1 MKAFKQL
8 LEDVELEDEEL
19 GLCMFV
25 YPYYV
30 PYVFRHND
38 IIRHYLVN
46 ILQPKDYDMDFVFMS
61 IDSIEQAIRYNKA
74 ITCAY
79 EHIKRE
85 YEVQPMKYVAIYR
98 KLKRYIWKHYP
109 SKERI
114 EERFQILKHKL
125 HIYGGFAD
133 VHEVSGHDVY
143 VFDHSLRLYYKL
155 WAYRFCKTIPSI
167 YNPYVINEYVGKYF
181 DYNYNVKM
189 LLWQICF
196 LKDEILKDRK
206 LLKASYLALLSEYMK
221 E

>member
-1 MKAFKQL
+1 MKAFKRL
-8 LEDVELEDEEL
+8 LEDVELRDEEL
-19 GLCMFV
+19 IICMFV
-25 YPYYV
+25 HPYYV

-46 ILQPKDYDMDFVFMS
+46 ILEPKDYDMDFVFMS
-61 IDSIEQAIRYNKA
+61 IDSIEQARRYNKA
-74 ITCAY
+74 IMCAY

-98 KLKRYIWKHYP
+98 KLKRYIEKHYP
-109 SKERI
+109 SKKQI
-114 EERFQILKHKL
+114 EEQFQILKRKP
-125 HIYGGFAD
+125 HISGGFAD
-133 VHEVSGHDVY
+133 VHEVSGHDIY

-155 WAYRFCKTIPSI
+155 RMYRFGKTIPTI
-167 YNPYVINEYVGKYF
+167 YYPTIINEYVGKYF
-181 DYNYNVKM
+181 DYNPNVKM